1 MSQAGGRWSDQQVE
15 QVVGNLLRAGVL
27 TAALVVLAGG
37 LVYLS
42 RRATERAYD
51 KYEVFQGEPADLRSP
66 YGIVADALAGSGRGI
81 IQFGILL
88 LIATPVARVLF
99 SAFAFFRQRDWTY
112 VVVSLLVLSI
122 LLYSLL
128 NSRL

>member
-1 MSQAGGRWSDQQVE
+1 MSQASGRWSDEQVE
-15 QVVGNLLRAGVL
+15 QVVGNLLRAGVV

-42 RRATERAYD
+42 RHATERAYD

-66 YGIVADALAGSGRGI
+66 YGIVADALAGKGRGI
-81 IQFGILL
+81 IQLGILL
-88 LIATPVARVLF
+88 LIATPVARVVF